1 MLFTMLQKTCLIAL
15 LIALLYNFNLT
26 GATTMLKNKFAFTI
40 INFNTLL
47 IVNSNTQEQ
56 RYAHNVTLPSLY
68 TVTQAQLA
76 KLYKTA
82 TAN

>member
-1 MLFTMLQKTCLIAL
+1 MQKFGHTV
-15 LIALLYNFNLT
+15 
-26 GATTMLKNKFAFTI
+26 

-47 IVNSNTQEQ
+47 IVNCTTQEQ

-68 TVTQAQLA
+68 TVTQAHLA

-82 TAN
+82 SAN

>member
-1 MLFTMLQKTCLIAL
+1 MRILCVSVIIVLQIKKQ
-15 LIALLYNFNLT
+15 T
-26 GATTMLKNKFAFTI
+26 GKTMLKNKFAFTV
-40 INFNTLL
+40 INYNTLL
-47 IVNSNTQEQ
+47 IVNSNTQQQ

-68 TVTQAQLA
+68 AVTQAQLA

>member
-1 MLFTMLQKTCLIAL
+1 
-15 LIALLYNFNLT
+15 
-26 GATTMLKNKFAFTI
+26 MLKNKFAFTV
-40 INFNTLL
+40 INYNTLL
-47 IVNSNTQEQ
+47 IVNSNTQQQ

-76 KLYKTA
+76 KLFKTA

>member
-1 MLFTMLQKTCLIAL
+1 
-15 LIALLYNFNLT
+15 
-26 GATTMLKNKFAFTI
+26 MLKNKFAFTV

-47 IVNSNTQEQ
+47 IVNSNTGEQ

-68 TVTQAQLA
+68 AVTQAQLA

-82 TAN
+82 SAS